1 MRSFQWRITIPFIV
15 LIIISMWVLGIYL
28 TTSVKNSRIDNLRF
42 QLRQEARITAEAVL
56 PLLNGQNDIIDAL
69 VDKLGQE
76 IDTRITIIAPDGKVL
91 GDSLENPATM
101 ENHATRPEVI
111 DALATGFGESTRFS
125 TTVNEQMM
133 YVAVTVT
140 SNDEILGITR
150 VALPLTAVNASVN
163 QVTRVIILATGI
175 ITMLAALATWLITKR
190 ITQPIRELTRAS
202 MQIANG
208 NFGQK
213 IAIKTKDEAGQLA
226 RAFNEMSFN
235 LKTTIDSMSM
245 EKNRL
250 SSILTNMAD
259 GVIMTDT
266 SGNIVLANRA
276 ASSLLNFREEEALG
290 KSLIEAVHDH
300 EIDEM
305 LKKCLATN
313 EEQTTQ
319 FESGSSKN
327 FLRVIAVPFW
337 NQERLSGAIILL
349 QDLTELKNMQTMRR
363 ELIGNISHELRTP
376 IAGIKAMAET
386 LLNGAINEKDIVK
399 DFISRIES
407 EADRLTQMVAELT
420 QLSRIESGRAEL
432 KKEPVNLN
440 TVIDEVISELS
451 PLAEKGDIT
460 LFKELKLDLPDIPLD
475 RDRIRQSIINLVHN
489 AIKFNKP
496 RGKVTISTHYDSKS
510 VSVNVADTG
519 IGISKDD
526 LPHVFERF
534 FKADKARTGGGSG
547 LGLAIAKHTAQVH
560 GGEIYAQSEEDKGS
574 IFTLSLPRA

>member
-1 MRSFQWRITIPFIV
+1 
-15 LIIISMWVLGIYL
+15 MWVLGIYL

-42 QLRQEARITAEAVL
+42 QLRQEARITAETVL

-175 ITMLAALATWLITKR
+175 ITMLAVLATWLITKR

-202 MQIANG
+202 TQIANG

-305 LKKCLATN
+305 LKKCLTTN

-327 FLRVIAVPFW
+327 FLRVIAVPLR

-440 TVIDEVISELS
+440 TVIDEVINELS
-451 PLAEKGDIT
+451 PLAEKGDIA
-460 LFKELKLDLPDIPLD
+460 LFKELKPDLPNIPLD

-510 VSVNVADTG
+510 VSVSVADTG

-547 LGLAIAKHTAQVH
+547 LGLAIAKHTAQIH
-560 GGEIYAQSEEDKGS
+560 GGEIYAQSEEGKGS